1 MSFTTL
7 FTYFVC
13 MYVHMCVHMCAWH
26 THRGQR
32 TAVGVSVLP
41 PSGSQGPQAGLQAD
55 GSAFPCEP
63 SHRSY
68 VMFLSSLSFVKW
80 DEHRAYRIVLFM
92 GI

>member
-1 MSFTTL
+1 
-7 FTYFVC
+7 
-13 MYVHMCVHMCAWH
+13 MCAWH

-32 TAVGVSVLP
+32 TAAEVSVLP

-63 SHRSY
+63 SRRFY
-68 VMFLSSLSFVKW
+68 VMFLGSLSFVKW
-80 DEHRAYRIVLFM
+80 DEHGAYRIVLFM